1 MSEIIPLDP
10 EQLIAAAR
18 NATGLHDFDE
28 LALDEPLARLT
39 TALNAEAGLNAAGRR
54 TWHDRLLNILMT
66 RLRAQD
72 WFRRHPEIL
81 QERLAPAIVILG
93 LPRTG
98 TTLLKRGIASVAR
111 IQSVAW
117 WENRFPVPLPE
128 DPGDRRRRAAGV
140 AEVKGILEAMPLLA
154 SIHPW
159 DALAADEDILLLD
172 QTLFSTT
179 SETMAHLPSYHRW
192 LKQQDLRPA
201 YRYWKKLLQFLQWQ
215 QRRRGH
221 HGERWVLK
229 TPMHLG
235 YVEVIDELLPEA
247 LFVQTH
253 RDPLVTIPS
262 YASMIH
268 FQGLLGSD
276 HSDPLAAG
284 KLAADTL
291 SAHLGRCM
299 LVRDTLPAEKFI
311 DVDFRE
317 ITLDP
322 IALIERIYE
331 HIGLPM
337 TSVARRTIEAY
348 RDTNPREGRPPHAY
362 TLEQFG
368 FSEQGLQSLFLD
380 YRQRYL

>member
-1 MSEIIPLDP
+1 MSETIPLDP

-18 NATGLHDFDE
+18 SATGLYDFDE
-28 LALDEPLARLT
+28 LTLDEPLARLT
-39 TALNAEAGLNAAGRR
+39 AALNTEAGLNAAGRR
-54 TWHDRLLNILMT
+54 TWHDRLFNILIT

-81 QERLAPAIVILG
+81 QEPLAPAIVILG

-98 TTLLKRGIASVAR
+98 TTLLQRLIASDSR
-111 IQSVAW
+111 IHSAAW
-117 WENRFPVPLPE
+117 WENRFPVPLPD

-140 AEVKGILEAMPLLA
+140 AEVKGILDAMPLLA

-179 SETMAHLPSYHRW
+179 SETMAHVPSYHRW
-192 LKQQDLRPA
+192 LTQQDLRPA
-201 YRYWKKLLQFLQWQ
+201 YSYWKKLLQFLQWQ
-215 QRRRGH
+215 QRRRGQR
-221 HGERWVLK
+221 GERWVLK

-268 FQGLLGSD
+268 FQCLLGSD
-276 HSDPLAAG
+276 RSDPLAAG
-284 KLAADTL
+284 RLAADTL
-291 SAHLGRCM
+291 SAHLARCM
-299 LVRDTLPAEKFI
+299 LVRDSLPAEKFI
-311 DVDFRE
+311 DVDFRD
-317 ITLDP
+317 ITRDP
-322 IALIERIYE
+322 VALIERTYG
-331 HIGLPM
+331 HIGMPM
-337 TSVARRTIEAY
+337 TSTARGLIEAY

-362 TLEQFG
+362 TLGEFG
-368 FSEQGLQSLFLD
+368 FSEQGLQSLFLE